1 MGQKTGTSRIRKN
14 VRKKAMAVILVAEY
28 LLQKEG
34 GRKRGKKEGGER
46 GGRKKGEKEGGKKE
60 GRDVHISGQ
69 NYRAEYL
76 DKYTAIRYVI

>member
-28 LLQKEG
+28 LLQKE
-34 GRKRGKKEGGER
+34 

>member
-34 GRKRGKKEGGER
+34 RERGERKR
-46 GGRKKGEKEGGKKE
+46 GEKEGGEKE
-60 GRDVHISGQ
+60 ERDVHTSG
-69 NYRAEYL
+69 
-76 DKYTAIRYVI
+76 